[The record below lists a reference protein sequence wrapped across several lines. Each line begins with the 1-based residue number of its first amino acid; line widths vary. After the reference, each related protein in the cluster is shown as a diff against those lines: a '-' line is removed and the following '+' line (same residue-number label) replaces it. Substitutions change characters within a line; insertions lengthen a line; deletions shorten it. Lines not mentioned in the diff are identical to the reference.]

1 MAKKEEKEIGI
12 EGEEVV
18 RSTPDV
24 GADFVALLQD
34 YGLKEKVATVI
45 TKHIADTGSDRV
57 FEKPKELL
65 EKLARFPREI
75 PPVTRRN
82 VLDHWMAQN
91 KIPIPE
97 GYEEESELP
106 SEELRRRKTE
116 KQPEAKYSVDPDTG
130 QIKVAST
137 SDKVALTMDEAEKLS
152 KNIEKKGEK
161 GGKKVAYVYDTE
173 TKQVRMAKEG
183 ETGGTLDQAKELK
196 KMADEGK
203 AGGEESPFM
212 QNAENRWVLNPKA
225 KVTGVELMALEF
237 MRKSQE
243 RGEAVDPME
252 AMTQAAEK
260 IKVYREMMGGGEK
273 GMPAWMTDPA
283 EFIKTIRL
291 ISGEGKGDEGLKSE
305 LIELKRSFDELR
317 EDRHRDEMLSLQ
329 GQIKQQA
336 EQHQREMK
344 VIIEKMEELG
354 KPTTGRSEMDLL
366 HDIATGA
373 FDEFKGLRGDVKGV
387 LSSQGLPAPKT
398 GREREER
405 KKRFSGALEND
416 KRVEE
421 LVHKLYLS

>member
-1 MAKKEEKEIGI
+1 MAEDKVKTEEIK
-12 EGEEVV
+12 EVV

-24 GADFVALLQD
+24 EADFVALLQD
-34 YGLKEKVATVI
+34 YGLKEKVAAVI
-45 TKHIADTGSDRV
+45 TKHIADTGSDKV

-106 SEELRRRKTE
+106 SEELRRGKAE

-137 SDKVALTMDEAEKLS
+137 TDKVALTMDEAEKLS
-152 KNIEKKGEK
+152 TNIKKAGEK
-161 GGKKVAYVYDTE
+161 GVKKVAYVYDTE

-203 AGGEESPFM
+203 PGGEELPFIM
-212 QNAENRWVLNPKA
+212 GEGGRWMPNPKA
-225 KVTGVELMALEF
+225 TSFTGAELMAWEAI
-237 MRKSQE
+237 RRAQE
-243 RGEAVDPME
+243 SVEAVDPME

-260 IKVYREMMGGGEK
+260 IKLYKEVMGGGEK
-273 GMPAWMTDPA
+273 AMPAWMTDPA

-291 ISGEGKGDEGLKSE
+291 ISGEGKGDEGLKAE
-305 LIELKRSFDELR
+305 LIELRQSFDALR
-317 EDRHRDEMLSLQ
+317 EERHKEEIITLSS
-329 GQIKQQA
+329 QIRQQA

-344 VIIEKMEELG
+344 AIIEKMEELG

-387 LSSQGLPAPKT
+387 LSSQGLPASKT
-398 GREREER
+398 GREKEDR
-405 KKRFSGALEND
+405 KKRFRGALENET
-416 KRVEE
+416 RVEE
-421 LVHKLYLS
+421 LVRKLYLS